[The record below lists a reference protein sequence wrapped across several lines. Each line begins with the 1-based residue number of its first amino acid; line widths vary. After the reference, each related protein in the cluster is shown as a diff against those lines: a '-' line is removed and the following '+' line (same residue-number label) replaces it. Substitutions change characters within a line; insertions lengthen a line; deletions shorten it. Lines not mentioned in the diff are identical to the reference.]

1 MATLDLPTNESYTQT
16 HFSQS
21 MGKKTLPATEISE
34 APDQINIC
42 PGLSLEGTYFFKD
55 EGISLHIRDLKMRL
69 FLLKIRIFLKIRNIF

>member
-1 MATLDLPTNESYTQT
+1 MEAILKLISANLW
-16 HFSQS
+16 
-21 MGKKTLPATEISE
+21 GKKKKKTLPATEISE